1 MSNAGYRAVVC
12 EALGPL
18 ESLRLRRL
26 PSRPLRPGAVRVA
39 IEAAGINFP
48 DVLMIQGLYQHR
60 SELPFV
66 PGLEAAGIV
75 VDIAPDVSGVRAGDK
90 VIARMRTGAYAE
102 ETVVPAGQI
111 VPLPEGASTPV
122 SQAVDAF
129 DAHAGKP
136 ARFSGRIAQVCQ
148 TKGCWMVLEDNGRTA
163 RVMFGD
169 HAFQIPKDS
178 TGPAEVHGVLS
189 RRQLTPEQVKHL
201 EEDSKGLPVSP
212 VEYRILADGLVLQA
226 P

>member
-1 MSNAGYRAVVC
+1 MRSFVVI
-12 EALGPL
+12 ALL
-18 ESLRLRRL
+18 TF
-26 PSRPLRPGAVRVA
+26 
-39 IEAAGINFP
+39 AAT
-48 DVLMIQGLYQHR
+48 VQ
-60 SELPFV
+60 
-66 PGLEAAGIV
+66 
-75 VDIAPDVSGVRAGDK
+75 AGDK
-90 VIARMRTGAYAE
+90 PYGK
-102 ETVVPAGQI
+102 
-111 VPLPEGASTPV
+111 PLPEGASTPV

-148 TKGCWMVLEDNGRTA
+148 TKGCWMVLEDNGRIA

>member
-1 MSNAGYRAVVC
+1 MRSFVVIALLTFAAAV
-12 EALGPL
+12 
-18 ESLRLRRL
+18 
-26 PSRPLRPGAVRVA
+26 
-39 IEAAGINFP
+39 
-48 DVLMIQGLYQHR
+48 Q
-60 SELPFV
+60 
-66 PGLEAAGIV
+66 
-75 VDIAPDVSGVRAGDK
+75 AGDK
-90 VIARMRTGAYAE
+90 PYGK
-102 ETVVPAGQI
+102 
-111 VPLPEGASTPV
+111 PLPEGVSTPV